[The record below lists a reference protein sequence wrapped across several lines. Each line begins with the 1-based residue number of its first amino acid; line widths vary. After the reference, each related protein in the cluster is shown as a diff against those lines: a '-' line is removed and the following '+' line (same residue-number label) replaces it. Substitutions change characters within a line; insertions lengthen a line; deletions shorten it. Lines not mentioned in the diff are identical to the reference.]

1 MNNKDLKG
9 KVVSGLLLKYI
20 ERVGVQGIQ
29 FIVSV
34 ILARLL
40 TPEDYGIVAIIS
52 VFIALSA
59 VFIQSGFN
67 SSLIQKKEINV
78 VDISSAFFLSLATAI
93 LIYILLF
100 FTAPWISRFYSQ
112 PILIPAIRV
121 LSVVLIL
128 NSINA
133 IQNAI
138 VVRAMAFK
146 KSLYANL
153 SGVIVQGV
161 VGITMAL
168 NGYGV
173 WSLIFSQLSGQ
184 IAICIAFVFV
194 VRWKPVT
201 AFSMNNIKA
210 IYGFG
215 SKIMAIE
222 FLNYLFRYGYSLII
236 GKIYDGATLG
246 YYNRAYSFPNLVA
259 SNINTTIA
267 TVMLSAFSSKQD
279 DLTKI
284 HSMLRR
290 AIKTST
296 YFMFPAL
303 FGMAIVGEP
312 LIQVLLTEK
321 WLSCVPYLQLSCILF
336 AFMPLHI
343 FDQAITSIGR
353 SDILLKL
360 GIIKKVITVISLIIT
375 VPISVEA
382 MIIGLI
388 VTELLASLINAFAN
402 RRFFSYLYSEQLS
415 DILPALVLSIA
426 MCMTISLFT
435 LINMTAWVLLICQI
449 IAGVV
454 FYVVVSRLLKIDSY
468 FYIKDILITSLKPRK
483 QKSQ

>member
-67 SSLIQKKEINV
+67 SSLIQKKEV
-78 VDISSAFFLSLATAI
+78 DAVDISSAFFLSLATAI

-100 FTAPWISRFYSQ
+100 FTAPGIAKFYSQ

-121 LSVVLIL
+121 MSVVLIV
-128 NSINA
+128 NSVNA

-138 VVRAMAFK
+138 VVRVMAFK

-153 SGVIVQGV
+153 FGILVHGI

-173 WSLIFSQLSGQ
+173 WSLIISNLCGQ
-184 IAICIAFVFV
+184 IAVCIAFYFF
-194 VRWKPVT
+194 VRWKPIPT
-201 AFSMNNIKA
+201 FSIDSIKA

-215 SKIMAIE
+215 SKIMAAE
-222 FLNYLFRYGYSLII
+222 FLNATFKNAYSLII
-236 GKIYDGATLG
+236 GKAYDSATLG
-246 YYNRAYSFPNLVA
+246 YYNRAYSFPSLITSNLA
-259 SNINTTIA
+259 TTIA

-296 YFMFPAL
+296 YLMFPAL
-303 FGMAIVGEP
+303 FGMAVVAEP

-321 WLSCVPYLQLSCILF
+321 WLPCVPYMQLSCILF
-336 AFMPLHI
+336 AFTPFHI
-343 FDQAITSIGR
+343 FYQAIIRKSKHTKDIIGR
-353 SDILLKL
+353 SKN
-360 GIIKKVITVISLIIT
+360 LI
-375 VPISVEA
+375 PYKSV
-382 MIIGLI
+382 L
-388 VTELLASLINAFAN
+388 N
-402 RRFFSYLYSEQLS
+402 
-415 DILPALVLSIA
+415 
-426 MCMTISLFT
+426 
-435 LINMTAWVLLICQI
+435 
-449 IAGVV
+449 
-454 FYVVVSRLLKIDSY
+454 IDN
-468 FYIKDILITSLKPRK
+468 
-483 QKSQ
+483 